1 MRNKFCFICC
11 LLLLVACADKQG
23 KEVTDGKDSQSTS
36 EVTDGKGSPVTY
48 QAEPDSPWGSFTM
61 PIKEAEYTLQAPA
74 SQQDEILV
82 NWIIKVINTGE
93 DLGIDVDSI
102 VYPEG
107 TICSYSRTRKTFK
120 VSARDGA
127 NYWFTVSNI
136 DWLVK
141 TNIQR

>member
-1 MRNKFCFICC
+1 MRNKIFFICC
-11 LLLLVACADKQG
+11 LLLLVACSDKQG
-23 KEVTDGKDSQSTS
+23 KEVKDGKDSQTES
-36 EVTDGKGSPVTY
+36 GITY

-74 SQQDEILV
+74 SQQDETLV

-93 DLGIDVDSI
+93 DLGINVDSI

-107 TICSYSRTRKTFK
+107 TICLRTRKTFK
-120 VSARDGA
+120 VSARDSA
-127 NYWFTVSNI
+127 AYWFTVSNI

-141 TNIQR
+141 TNIVQ

>member
-1 MRNKFCFICC
+1 MRNKIFFICC

-36 EVTDGKGSPVTY
+36 KVTDGKGSPVTY

-74 SQQDEILV
+74 SQQDETLV

-93 DLGIDVDSI
+93 DLGINVDSI

-120 VSARDGA
+120 VSARDSA
-127 NYWFTVSNI
+127 AYWFTVSNI